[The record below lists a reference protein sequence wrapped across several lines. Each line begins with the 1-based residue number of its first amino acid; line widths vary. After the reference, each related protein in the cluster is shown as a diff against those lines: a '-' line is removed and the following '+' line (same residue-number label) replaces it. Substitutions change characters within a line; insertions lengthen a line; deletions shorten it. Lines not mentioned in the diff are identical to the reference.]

1 MPTFLANEGLCATA
15 SINLCWEDDLL
26 GMAYQQDFDILPPV
40 FILAVFADSTKSF
53 LLGAP
58 AEPGLRIFSP
68 EPSAI
73 RSRFALMLAYKPFGF
88 FAMINPED

>member
-1 MPTFLANEGLCATA
+1 LAKEGLCATA

-26 GMAYQQDFDILPPV
+26 GMVYQQVFLEEPPV

-53 LLGAP
+53 FDGAP
-58 AEPGLRIFSP
+58 LLPTLRIFSP

-73 RSRFALMLAYKPFGF
+73 RCFFALMLAYKPFGLL
-88 FAMINPED
+88 AMI